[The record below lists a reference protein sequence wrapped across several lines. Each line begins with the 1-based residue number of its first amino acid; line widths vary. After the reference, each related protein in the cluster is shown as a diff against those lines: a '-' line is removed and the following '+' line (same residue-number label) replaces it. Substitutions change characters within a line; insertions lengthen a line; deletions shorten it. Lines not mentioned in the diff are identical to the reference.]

1 MSPFSVILVSF
12 GNSQDLSAEQ
22 VQRFLGPSSNNSGL
36 LSFECKS
43 HGLEGSFFKKIWS
56 QQSSHKLKK
65 LCTGKLWIQELWTG
79 RSNCISKKGY
89 ELSSL
94 ESRVQKSMDWKAL
107 NSRVADWKV
116 QLYFKNLWNE
126 LSSLKFENVLIG
138 GFNGLQKSMGWKTQF
153 VEKNAD
159 LSGTGFE
166 QNLDSPVQSF
176 LKTNLGS
183 LIAFL

>member
-36 LSFECKS
+36 LSFEFKI

-153 VEKNAD
+153 VEKMRTFQAQVLNRTWT
-159 LSGTGFE
+159 L
-166 QNLDSPVQSF
+166 QSRVF
-176 LKTNLGS
+176 
-183 LIAFL
+183 

>member
-1 MSPFSVILVSF
+1 M
-12 GNSQDLSAEQ
+12 
-22 VQRFLGPSSNNSGL
+22 
-36 LSFECKS
+36 
-43 HGLEGSFFKKIWS
+43 
-56 QQSSHKLKK
+56 
-65 LCTGKLWIQELWTG
+65 
-79 RSNCISKKGY
+79 
-89 ELSSL
+89 SSL

-126 LSSLKFENVLIG
+126 LSSLKFENVRIG

-153 VEKNAD
+153 VEKHVG
-159 LSGTGFE
+159 LSGTAFE